1 MLSTRGNPLLFIL
14 FSIFHYYVLQLQL
27 IPWLWVSKNRTKT
40 FNKRRPATIKEVHEE
55 QQICH
60 PAHTHSHTRVLRAV
74 AKLPLSTS
82 PCHIFLCSVFA
93 FLFAA
98 QRKTIPNQHT
108 GERQHVKVVLRTN
121 GLRAVSCATI
131 LRARW
136 YRVTVLQDGLW
147 TVFASFL
154 GKEELPGL
162 LMSSNLVCLWF
173 HTAHTHRKAPA
184 SKIKWLNFFHN

>member
-40 FNKRRPATIKEVHEE
+40 FNKRRFCNNKGSARRATNLPSSTLTHKGSARSGEAATINF
-55 QQICH
+55 
-60 PAHTHSHTRVLRAV
+60 T
-74 AKLPLSTS
+74 LSY
-82 PCHIFLCSVFA
+82 FFVGLCS
-93 FLFAA
+93 LSYPSH
-98 QRKTIPNQHT
+98 KEKPIPDQHT

-173 HTAHTHRKAPA
+173 HTAHTRTQRPLAR
-184 SKIKWLNFFHN
+184 